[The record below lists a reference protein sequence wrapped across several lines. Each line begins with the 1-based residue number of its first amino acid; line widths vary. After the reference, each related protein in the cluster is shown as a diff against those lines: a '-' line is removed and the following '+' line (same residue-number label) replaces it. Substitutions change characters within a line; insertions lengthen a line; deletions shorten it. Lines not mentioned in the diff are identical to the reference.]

1 MEKVELQTTENE
13 SPKETNPQRWES
25 WKRILAVAF
34 CTAILGEM
42 KLNPSP
48 LGGSQE
54 FGLGIIAFSFA
65 LLFWQDL
72 DIFSTG
78 FFTGMTV
85 ILIKAVQLFP
95 MAANTDL
102 VEMALKL
109 NWPVLCYYLTNA
121 FILIGADVRHNVEKP
136 AYIAT
141 WLFLADCLATFI
153 ELVMRG
159 EQDALT
165 AGYPT
170 VVQMVYAAAFR
181 TAITVAF
188 FYIIRRRQME
198 ERAIQDKAKYE
209 DLLMLLNGLHAE
221 AFFLRKSAG
230 DIENTMGKAYALYRV
245 LQDKQKEYERGDKL
259 TLEALDIAKDIHEIK
274 KDYQR
279 IVAGLDKLISEENL
293 GADMSLEEIVE
304 IICSTNDSYAK
315 RLGKEI
321 VLTSQ
326 LNYHFRTAQY
336 HSVISILNNLVSNA
350 IEANEIA
357 PGHIQITS
365 SLIGWHIFI
374 TVTDDGPG
382 IEEIDQQIIFA
393 PGYTT
398 KFSGNGMQS
407 TGIGLTHVQSISKS
421 LGGEISVT
429 SKKGLTVFTLMVPR
443 NAIELLLSSEQ
454 VAAAEELKRKAV
466 EEKSKSLQGG
476 SLQTFSKDYQ
486 VVKRKF
492 ETKKEEPAEKDRK
505 KENPEK

>member
-1 MEKVELQTTENE
+1 MEKIELPTAEIE
-13 SPKETNPQRWES
+13 SSKETNPQRWEA

-42 KLNPSP
+42 KLTPSQ

-72 DIFSTG
+72 DILNTG

-95 MAANTDL
+95 VAVNTDL

-121 FILIGADVRHNVEKP
+121 SILIGADVRHNVEKP

-141 WLFLADCLATFI
+141 WLFLADFLATFI
-153 ELVMRG
+153 ELVVRG
-159 EQDALT
+159 EQEALN
-165 AGYPT
+165 AGFPT
-170 VVQMVYAAAFR
+170 VVQMVYAAVFR

-198 ERAIQDKAKYE
+198 ERAIQDKVKYE

-230 DIENTMGKAYALYRV
+230 DIEKTMGKAYALYRV

-315 RLGKEI
+315 RLGKDI

-336 HSVISILNNLVSNA
+336 HSIISILNNLVSNA

-357 PGHIQITS
+357 PGHIQIAS

-382 IEEIDQQIIFA
+382 IEEMDQQIIFA

-398 KFSGNGMQS
+398 KFSGDGMQS
-407 TGIGLTHVQSISKS
+407 TGIGLTHVQSISRS

-443 NAIELLLSSEQ
+443 NAIEIVLNSEQ
-454 VAAAEELKRKAV
+454 VAAAEALKKKAE
-466 EEKSKSLQGG
+466 EEKSKGLQGG

-486 VVKRKF
+486 MTRRAADVKKAKPG
-492 ETKKEEPAEKDRK
+492 EIEHKQ
-505 KENPEK
+505 